1 LAWLLGEVKMS
12 NSLKEVIIKCFF
24 VFLIL
29 YIVGIFIKWLA
40 LTLLKALAI
49 ALVIALL
56 DGVYVTLKNSNKK
69 IR

>member
-1 LAWLLGEVKMS
+1 MS

-29 YIVGIFIKWLA
+29 YLVGIFIKWLA

-49 ALVIALL
+49 AFVIALL
-56 DGVYVTLKNSNKK
+56 DGVYVLFKNSSKK
-69 IR
+69 TR